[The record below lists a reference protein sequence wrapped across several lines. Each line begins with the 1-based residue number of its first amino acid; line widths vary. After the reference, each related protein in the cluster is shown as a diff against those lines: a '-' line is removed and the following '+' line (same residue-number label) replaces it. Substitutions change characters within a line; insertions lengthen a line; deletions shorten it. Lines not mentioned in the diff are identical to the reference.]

1 MKDPRSTMSRPR
13 GKRPPAPKRRPP
25 DHPMGE
31 RFRYVYGPT
40 IDIAK
45 IITTPKVIE
54 EMTHSTLQELADVS
68 GYTPEEVLYG
78 VLVHTAGELE
88 HHQPG

>member
-1 MKDPRSTMSRPR
+1 MSRPR
-13 GKRPPAPKRRPP
+13 GKKPPTPKQRPP
-25 DHPMGE
+25 DHPIGE
-31 RFRYVYGPT
+31 RLRYVYGPT
-40 IDIAK
+40 INIAK

-78 VLVHTAGELE
+78 VLVHTAGQLE